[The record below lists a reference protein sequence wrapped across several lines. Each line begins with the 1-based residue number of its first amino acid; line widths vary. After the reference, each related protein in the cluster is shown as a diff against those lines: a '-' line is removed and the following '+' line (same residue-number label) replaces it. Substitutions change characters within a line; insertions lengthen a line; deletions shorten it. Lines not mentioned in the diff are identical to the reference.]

1 MSQRKDTTVLILAL
15 LTTLGLVGG
24 GIFWLKDQIFPSD
37 EQISQPSSTTTRKSS
52 SPSISFGNTSLV
64 PGQASDAKTQGIE
77 ALAKGYY
84 QQAVSKLEIAL
95 QSKPNDPE
103 ALIFLHN
110 ARIGNQKNYTI
121 AASVPLSTDPNGSLE
136 ILRGIAQAQKEINSQ
151 GGINGIPLR
160 VGIANDDNNPEMAK
174 KVAAKLVK
182 NTEVLGVVGP
192 YASGVT
198 LAASSVY
205 NDGKLVVISPISTSV
220 KISNLSPYVFRTV
233 PSDFIAARA
242 LANYMID
249 KLEQKQA
256 AVFFNSQSD
265 YSKSLKSEFVS
276 AISLQG
282 GQVVNE
288 FDLSKS
294 DFSASK
300 SLAAATKR
308 GVEVLMLAPN
318 TATLDKALQVVQLN
332 QKRLPLLA
340 GDDVYSLKT
349 LEVGQQQAE
358 GMIVAIPWH
367 IDSQT
372 NPEFIRNSRQLWSAD
387 VNWRTALAYDATQAL
402 IAALSRNPSRTGV
415 RKALAASDFSI
426 MGASGTVR
434 FLPSGDRN
442 AQVELVTIEQK
453 EPSRSR
459 TGYDFVPVAK

>member
-15 LTTLGLVGG
+15 LITLGLVGG

-37 EQISQPSSTTTRKSS
+37 ERISQPSSTTSKSS
-52 SPSISFGNTSLV
+52 SQSISFGNTTLV

-77 ALAKGYY
+77 ALAKGDY
-84 QQAVSKLEIAL
+84 QQAVSKLEAAL
-95 QSKPNDPE
+95 RSKPNDPE

-110 ARIGNQKNYTI
+110 ARIGDRKSYTI
-121 AASVPLSTDPNGSLE
+121 AASVPLGTNPDGSLE
-136 ILRGIAQAQKEINSQ
+136 VLRGIAQAQQEINTQ
-151 GGINGIPLR
+151 GGIKGIPLR
-160 VGIANDDNNPEMAK
+160 VGIANDNNNPETAK
-174 KVAAKLVK
+174 KVAAELVK
-182 NTEVLGVVGP
+182 DSQVLGVVGP

-205 NDGKLVVISPISTSV
+205 NDGKLVVISPVSTSI
-220 KISNLSPYVFRTV
+220 KIANLSPYVFRTV
-233 PSDFIAARA
+233 PSDFRAARS
-242 LANYMID
+242 LANHMIN

-265 YSKSLKSEFVS
+265 YSKSLKSEFASAVS
-276 AISLQG
+276 LEG
-282 GQVVNE
+282 GQVVSE

-294 DFSASK
+294 GFSASK

-308 GVEVLMLAPN
+308 GAEVLMLAPN
-318 TATLDKALQVVQLN
+318 AGTLDKALQVVQVN

-340 GDDVYSLKT
+340 GDAVYSRKT

-372 NPEFIRNSRQLWSAD
+372 NPEFTRNSRQLWGAD

-415 RKALAASDFSI
+415 RQALAASDFST

-442 AQVELVTIEQK
+442 AQVQLVTIDQK
-453 EPSRSR
+453 QPSRSG